1 MKDLIKVILSRKAAK
16 NLYHDNGDPSRRK
29 TPLRVTCFLIAIVMA
44 LFFGMNQAR
53 AQTETELDMSAVSRF
68 GEQITFTAKL
78 KAPLQI
84 QSAVILIYDMTQTV
98 TRAEPVQFDEQGFS
112 EFRFDTRQNLLRPF
126 TTVIWRYELTLT
138 DGSKTQSQSMSIVYD
153 DNRFGWH
160 FLQSDNF
167 RVHWYNGDA
176 DFGPSALNAAEAGL
190 QKIAEFF
197 PTHMNSPIDIYIYDN
212 ESDLRGALYGTGEAW
227 VAGHADSAASIIT
240 VTIEAGEGQGILME
254 QRIPHELMHIV
265 LHRQVDAGYRNI
277 PAWLREGM
285 SMLAETYP
293 NPDYDNVLKDAA
305 ARDVLIP
312 MQNLCASFSPKL
324 DLAFLAYAQ
333 SQSFTNYLRGQYG
346 AEGLLA
352 LAQIYAGGVDC
363 ERGPERAFGVSLAK
377 LETDWHA
384 SITGQSPL
392 TATLEKLVPYLV
404 LLCLVLVFPLIGVLG
419 SMRKKGNTNGR

>member
-254 QRIPHELMHIV
+254 QRIPHELMHIL
-265 LHRQVDAGYRNI
+265 LHRQVGAGYRNV

-285 SMLAETYP
+285 SVLAEVYP
-293 NPDYDNVLKDAA
+293 NPEYDRVLTDAA
-305 ARDVLIP
+305 ARNALIP
-312 MQNLCASFSPKL
+312 MRDLCDSFSPRI
-324 DLAFLAYAQ
+324 DSAFLAYAQ
-333 SQSFTNYLRGQYG
+333 SRSFTNYLRRQYG
-346 AEGLLA
+346 ADGLMDLLNA
-352 LAQIYAGGVDC
+352 YANGVDC
-363 ERGPERAFGVSLAK
+363 ERGPERAFGITLVK
-377 LETDWHA
+377 LERDWQA
-384 SITGQSPL
+384 TVLGQFNIM
-392 TATLEKLVPYLV
+392 ATLGNFAPYLV
-404 LLCLVLVFPLIGVLG
+404 LLCLVLIFPLIGILG
-419 SMRKKGNTNGR
+419 SMQKKGNANGR

>member
-1 MKDLIKVILSRKAAK
+1 MKSVFRL
-16 NLYHDNGDPSRRK
+16 
-29 TPLRVTCFLIAIVMA
+29 FAIVLILVSA
-44 LFFGMNQAR
+44 LLNLNQAQ
-53 AQTETELDMSAVSRF
+53 AQSGIEMDLSTSYKF
-68 GEQITFTAKL
+68 GEQITFIGQIKS
-78 KAPLQI
+78 PVQI
-84 QSAVILIYDMTQTV
+84 QSASILIFNSLQSVAYTY
-98 TRAEPVQFDEQGFS
+98 PVFFDQNGRS
-112 EFRFDTRQNLLRPF
+112 EFRLDIGLNAMRPF
-126 TTVIWRYELTLT
+126 TTFVWNYEITLA
-138 DGSKTQSQSMSIVYD
+138 DGGKAQSQKSSFRYD
-153 DNRFGWH
+153 DDRFQWRTLESAGV
-160 FLQSDNF
+160 
-167 RVHWYNGDA
+167 RIHWYNGD
-176 DFGPSALNAAEAGL
+176 DQFGIAALNAAQAGL
-190 QKIAEFF
+190 QSIRGFF
-197 PTHMNSPIDIYIYDN
+197 APDLTQPVDVFIYAN
-212 ESDLRGALYGTGEAW
+212 ESDLRGILYFTEDWVVGHSDSPTGIVMVLVEP
-227 VAGHADSAASIIT
+227 GP
-240 VTIEAGEGQGILME
+240 EQGIILE
-254 QRIPHELMHIV
+254 QRIPHELMHV
-265 LHRQVDAGYRNI
+265 LFYRQVGAGYDKV
-277 PAWLREGM
+277 PAWLREGI
-285 SMLAETYP
+285 STLAEVYP